1 MSALEKTMALRAE
14 LWNDVLKTD
23 AYRAFTALDS
33 AVIAMGGPKAN
44 QALFAMPVVAV
55 AAAFGNPARAHS
67 PQKRK
72 TKRITQSQIAER
84 VLKQAGEPL
93 PVGRWL
99 EKCIADAI
107 NIKGDDP
114 LPNFRSTVSRDKRFY
129 NFVRNGMYF
138 WWLEGVELPE
148 KWKMAEGLD
157 LLDQPSAV
165 SFSSQEGGDGHA
177 ADNTYLTS

>member
-1 MSALEKTMALRAE
+1 MSMLEKTIALRDEA
-14 LWNDVLKTD
+14 WGNVLKSND
-23 AYRAFTALDS
+23 YKAFEALETAAAALG
-33 AVIAMGGPKAN
+33 APKTN
-44 QALFAMPVVAV
+44 RVLFASASNKTVVAFANSV
-55 AAAFGNPARAHS
+55 DRP
-67 PQKRK
+67 KRR

-99 EKCIADAI
+99 EKCIADGI

-138 WWLEGVELPE
+138 WWLAGVELPE
-148 KWKMAEGLD
+148 KRKMAEGLD

-165 SFSSQEGGDGHA
+165 SFSSQEGGEA
-177 ADNTYLTS
+177 NATATI